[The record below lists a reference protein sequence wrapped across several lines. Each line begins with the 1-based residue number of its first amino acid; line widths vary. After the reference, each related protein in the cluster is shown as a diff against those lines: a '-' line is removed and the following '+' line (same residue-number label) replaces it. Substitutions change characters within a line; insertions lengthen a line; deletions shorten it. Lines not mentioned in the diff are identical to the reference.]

1 MKISFAGSPKVSD
14 SILVLS
20 VAKGANLGPYA
31 SKLDE
36 SLGGA
41 IAQAIKVDESFDG
54 SAEQVISVVAPADAK
69 IAKVFVLG
77 LGDPAKLTAQAA
89 VNAGGTLCASLNA
102 AKAKGASV
110 QLDLPEG
117 TDISDELLSANV
129 AFGALLRSYS
139 FDRYKTSKSKDGS
152 KPRRVERLTMAVEKA
167 AAARKLYGALQPV
180 AEGVFL
186 ARDLVSEPPN
196 VLHPTSYAERCKELT
211 KLGVEVT
218 VLDEKKMAK
227 LGMNA
232 LLAVGMASDKGS
244 RLVAM
249 RWKGAKNPKGVGPI
263 AFVGKGVTFDT
274 GGISLKPAAGMWDM
288 KFDMGGAAAVTGA
301 IAALAGRKAK
311 ADVVGIIGLVEN
323 MPSGNAQRP
332 GDVVTS
338 AAGKTI
344 EVLNTD
350 AEGRLVLA
358 DALWYAQSKYKPRL
372 IVDLATLTG
381 AMLVALGHEM
391 AGLFSND
398 DDLSDKLLEAGIA
411 TDELVWR
418 MPLAKSYDRMINS
431 NIADVKNIAAG
442 RWAGSIVAAQF
453 LQRFVED
460 GTPWAH
466 LDIAGTAWSE
476 KTGPTTPKGAVGWGV
491 RLLSDL
497 VKAYE

>member
-1 MKISFAGSPKVSD
+1 MKISFAGSPKASETV
-14 SILVLS
+14 LVLS
-20 VAKGANLGPYA
+20 VAKGASLGPIA
-31 SKLDE
+31 AQIDE
-36 SLGGA
+36 KLGGA
-41 IAQAIKVDESFDG
+41 IAQAIKVDADFDG
-54 SAEQVISVVAPADAK
+54 GAEQILSVVAPAGGALSR
-69 IAKVFVLG
+69 VFVLG
-77 LGDPAKLTAQAA
+77 LGDPGKLTEKTIVSAGGVVCARLTAAKLKSATTHFDVPDGSQIA
-89 VNAGGTLCASLNA
+89 VESLNA
-102 AKAKGASV
+102 N
-110 QLDLPEG
+110 
-117 TDISDELLSANV
+117 I
-129 AFGALLRSYS
+129 AFGAVLRSYS
-139 FDRYKTSKSKDGS
+139 FDQYKTSKPNNDK
-152 KPRRVERLTMAVEKA
+152 KPRRVERLTMAGEKA
-167 AAARKLYGALQPV
+167 PAARKLFGTLQPV
-180 AEGVFL
+180 ADGVFL

-196 VLHPTSYAERCKELT
+196 VLHPVSFADRCKELT

-218 VLDEKKMAK
+218 VLDEKKMTK

-232 LLAVGMASDKGS
+232 LLAVGMASTKGS

-263 AFVGKGVTFDT
+263 ALVGKGVTFDT

-323 MPSGNAQRP
+323 MPAGNAQRP

-358 DALWYAQSKYKPRL
+358 DALWYAQEKYNPRL

-381 AMLVALGHEM
+381 AMMVALGQEM
-391 AGLFSND
+391 AGLFCND
-398 DDLSDKLLEAGIA
+398 DDLADKLIASGIS

-418 MPLAKSYDRMINS
+418 MPMSKAYDRMINS

-453 LQRFVED
+453 LQRFVD
-460 GTPWAH
+460 NGTPWAH

-476 KTGPTTPKGAVGWGV
+476 KTRSTIPKGAVGWGV

>member
-20 VAKGANLGPYA
+20 VAKGANLGPHA
-31 SKLDE
+31 SKIDE
-36 SLGGA
+36 TLGGA

-54 SAEQVISVVAPADAK
+54 SSEQVISVVAPADAK
-69 IAKVFVLG
+69 LSKVFVLG
-77 LGDPAKLTAQAA
+77 LGDPAKLTEQRA
-89 VNAGGTLCASLNA
+89 VNAGGSLCANLNG
-102 AKAKGASV
+102 AKVKGASV

-117 TDISDELLSANV
+117 SDISVELLNANV

-139 FDRYKTSKSKDGS
+139 FDLYKTSKSKDNS
-152 KPRRVERLTMAVEKA
+152 KPSRVERLTMASEKA
-167 AAARKLYGALQPV
+167 TAARKQFGSLQPV

-196 VLHPTSYAERCKELT
+196 VLHPESYAERCKELT

-218 VLDEKKMAK
+218 ILDEKKMAK

-244 RLVAM
+244 RLVVM

-323 MPSGNAQRP
+323 MPAGNAQRP

-381 AMLVALGHEM
+381 AMMVALGHEM

-398 DDLSDKLLEAGIA
+398 DDLSDKLLEAGLA

-431 NIADVKNIAAG
+431 NIADVKNIGAG

-453 LQRFVED
+453 LQRFVEN

-476 KTGPTTPKGAVGWGV
+476 KTRSTTPKGAVGWGV

>member
-1 MKISFAGSPKVSD
+1 MKISFAGSPKASESV
-14 SILVLS
+14 LVLS
-20 VAKGANLGPYA
+20 VAKGAELGPNA
-31 SKLDE
+31 KQVDE
-36 SLGGA
+36 QLGGL
-41 IAQAIKVDESFDG
+41 IARAIKTDADFDG
-54 SAEQVISVVAPADAK
+54 GAEQVLSVFAPSGSALSR
-69 IAKVFVLG
+69 VFVLG
-77 LGDPAKLTAQAA
+77 LGDPAKISKKSLAN
-89 VNAGGTLCASLNA
+89 VGGVLCARLNA
-102 AKAKGASV
+102 AKTKSATVHVDVLSETELPIESV
-110 QLDLPEG
+110 N
-117 TDISDELLSANV
+117 ANI
-129 AFGALLRSYS
+129 AFGAVLRSYS
-139 FDRYKTSKSKDGS
+139 FDQYKTNKRNGDKKAGG
-152 KPRRVERLTMAVEKA
+152 VERLTIAGDKA
-167 AAARKLYGALQPV
+167 AAARKLFGGLQPV
-180 AEGVFL
+180 ADGVFL
-186 ARDLVSEPPN
+186 ARDLVTEPPN
-196 VLHPTSYAERCKELT
+196 VLHPMSFADRCKELT

-218 VLDEKKMAK
+218 VLDEKKMTK

-232 LLAVGMASDKGS
+232 LLAVGMASPMGS
-244 RLVAM
+244 RLVIM

-263 AFVGKGVTFDT
+263 ALVGKGVTFDT

-301 IAALAGRKAK
+301 MAALAGRKAK

-323 MPSGNAQRP
+323 MPAGNAQRP

-358 DALWYAQSKYKPRL
+358 DALWYAQEKYKPRL

-398 DDLSDKLLEAGIA
+398 DDLADKLIASGKA

-418 MPLAKSYDRMINS
+418 MPLAKAYDRMLNS

-453 LQRFVED
+453 LQRFVD
-460 GTPWAH
+460 NGTPWAH

-476 KTGPTTPKGAVGWGV
+476 KTQSTTPKGAVGWGV

-497 VKAYE
+497 VSAYE